1 MELDRVVWLMDN
13 PLVKESE
20 ALKLAARPGG
30 LATNRLK
37 MGSFGEDLRKERVSR
52 GIALEYITAV
62 TKINQHHLLALEQEH
77 FRQLPGGILNKGIV
91 RGYASAVGL
100 DQEDWTQRFLRAY
113 AASGQEIDDDRN
125 WTQFASNV
133 GKARLLRHESQEMRV
148 RWVGAILLLAAVSA
162 GTFLAV
168 RYYGLRAGWWTEFL
182 PFTHAPAQRAPSQS
196 VPSQSD
202 QVQPTDGVNQPS

>member
-1 MELDRVVWLMDN
+1 M
-13 PLVKESE
+13 
-20 ALKLAARPGG
+20 
-30 LATNRLK
+30 
-37 MGSFGEDLRKERVSR
+37 
-52 GIALEYITAV
+52 ALEHITAV
-62 TKINQHHLLALEQEH
+62 TKISQHYLVALEQER

-91 RGYASAVGL
+91 RSYAAAIGL

-125 WTQFASNV
+125 WTEFAANV

-148 RWVGAILLLAAVSA
+148 RWVGAILLMAAVTA

-182 PFTHAPAQRAPSQS
+182 PFSHAPAQP
-196 VPSQSD
+196 VPSQSH
-202 QVQPTDGVNQPS
+202 QAQPADGVNQPA